1 MLKKRILRFVSL
13 AAALFLVLPAVAQS
27 ESVVTLSG
35 NAYITS
41 VPQGDAGTP
50 SFIDEGKCKIRNWN
64 NPKTTISFYFRAMKS
79 GKMNIAL
86 QAKGKSRIE
95 VSLLGKKKKVT
106 LDSDVLT
113 RVNLGTFKVK
123 TPGYI
128 KMDIRGVKI
137 NEGDVFGNV
146 AAVIV
151 GGEVAPVVN
160 VASDFSSHFGRRGPS
175 VHLGYSLPRENVEW
189 FYNEVIVPEEGD
201 IPSSYY
207 MACGFGQGYFG
218 MQNNTPHKRRVLF
231 SVWSPFETD
240 NPADIPDSLRVTL
253 VKKGENTK
261 IGEFGNEGSGG
272 QSYIH
277 YDWKPGERCRFLM
290 GVKPD
295 GKGNTEYT
303 AYFYDNTKSKWILVA
318 SFRRPKTSTW
328 YTGAHSFLENFNP
341 VMGYINRKACYTNQW
356 ARTAD
361 GKWVPVTKARFTC
374 DTTGHQ
380 QMRLDYTGGVEGD
393 KFFLSMGGFFDDY
406 MKSGTTFERT
416 GNVSEAPD
424 VDFSTLE

>member
-13 AAALFLVLPAVAQS
+13 AAALFFVLPAVAQS

-41 VPQGDAGTP
+41 VPQGDDAPP
-50 SFIDEGKCKIRNWN
+50 SYIDEGKCKIRNWN
-64 NPKTTISFYFRAMKS
+64 NPETTISFYFRAVKS

-86 QAKGKSRIE
+86 QAQGKSRIE
-95 VSLLGKKKKVT
+95 VSLLGKKKKIT
-106 LDSDVLT
+106 LDSDALT
-113 RVNLGTFKVK
+113 RVDLGTFKVK

-146 AAVIV
+146 AAVV
-151 GGEVAPVVN
+151 VSGEVGPVVN
-160 VASDFSSHFGRRGPS
+160 VTPDFSTHFGRRGPS
-175 VHLGYSLPRENVEW
+175 VHLGYSLPREDVEW

-295 GKGNTEYT
+295 GKGNTVYT

-318 SFRRPKTSTW
+318 SFRRPQTSTW

-341 VMGYINRKACYTNQW
+341 VMGYISRKACYTNQW
-356 ARTAD
+356 ACTAD
-361 GKWVPVTKARFTC
+361 GRWVPITKARFTC